1 MVSVVYSAG
10 LNCLTGYVVSVEAD
24 VSDGLPGMELVG
36 YLGSEVKEAR
46 ERVRMALRNSGCPIP
61 QRRITVNL
69 SPANV
74 RKSGT
79 GFDLAMAVG
88 ILKAINLIDDES
100 TRETLFLGELT
111 LSGDLIRIN
120 GVLPL
125 VLSAKKAGFKKCFLP
140 HKNAKE
146 GAVVEGIKIY
156 GANNLSEVISH
167 LIGVSK
173 IPLSECENTKYSD
186 AFVDYENDLKYVYG
200 QPFARRGLE
209 IAAAGLHNM
218 LLVGPPGAGKS
229 MLSKCI
235 PSILPP
241 LSMEEC
247 LEVSSIY
254 SISGKLGDQNSLITR
269 RPFISPHHTITDS
282 ALAGGGIN
290 PKAGLIALAHKG
302 VLFLDEMPEFK
313 RSALELL
320 RQPLEDRQIMISRT
334 GGNYTYPAHFM
345 LVGAMNPCPCG
356 NYPDKN
362 LCHCTDAMRDR
373 YLSKISGP
381 LLDRIDICIV
391 AKKVSPTEI
400 LNRREE
406 ESSEIVRK
414 RVMSAREIQN
424 ERFKGTDISFNSQM
438 NNNQIEKYCV
448 LSKKDADLL
457 TELATKHDISARS
470 YFRILRLS
478 RTIADLAGE
487 ELIKEEHL
495 LEALRL
501 KLNYK

>member
-10 LNCLTGYVVSVEAD
+10 LDGLLGYVVSVEAD

-79 GFDLAMAVG
+79 GFDLAMAIG
-88 ILKAINLIDDES
+88 ILKAINLIGDDETKDS
-100 TRETLFLGELT
+100 IFLGELT
-111 LSGDLIRIN
+111 LLGELSRIN

-125 VLSAKKAGFKKCFLP
+125 VLGAKNAGFKKCFLP
-140 HKNAKE
+140 IKNANE
-146 GAVVEGIKIY
+146 GAVVEEIEVY
-156 GANNLSEVISH
+156 GANNLTEVISH
-167 LIGVSK
+167 LIGVTR
-173 IPLSECENTKYSD
+173 IPICKNINENLSNSNLP
-186 AFVDYENDLKYVYG
+186 AENDLKYVQG

-209 IAAAGLHNM
+209 IAAAGMHNI

-241 LSMEEC
+241 LSIDEC

-254 SISGKLGDQNSLITR
+254 SIAGKLSDQNSLITK
-269 RPFISPHHTITDS
+269 RPFISPHHSVTDS
-282 ALAGGGIN
+282 ALAGGGAK

-313 RSALELL
+313 RSSLELL

-356 NYPDKN
+356 NYPDRN
-362 LCHCTDAMRDR
+362 LCHCTDAMRDK

-381 LLDRIDICIV
+381 LLDRIDVCIV
-391 AKKVSPTEI
+391 ARKVSPTDL
-400 LNRREE
+400 LNKKEE
-406 ESSEIVRK
+406 ESSETVRN
-414 RVMSAREIQN
+414 RVILAREIQK
-424 ERFKGTDISFNSQM
+424 ERFKGTGISFNSQM
-438 NNNQIEKYCV
+438 NNAQIEKYCV
-448 LSKKDADLL
+448 LGNNESSLL

-478 RTIADLAGE
+478 RTIADLGGE
-487 ELIKEEHL
+487 EIINEKHL

-501 KLNYK
+501 KLNYR